1 MCTKAD
7 YTTPV
12 DSVATSEQTGGE
24 TEATSEQTGGKT
36 EEPAIVAPANEYTV
50 QEAAPQQKCAKIHD
64 FCLGIPFGMISAL

>member
-1 MCTKAD
+1 MCMKAD

-24 TEATSEQTGGKT
+24 TE
-36 EEPAIVAPANEYTV
+36 EPAIVPPANEYTV
-50 QEAAPQQKCAKIHD
+50 QEAAPQQKCAKLHD